1 MQLLQNLFLQQEG
14 RIDTA
19 EAVTQCSKSDQY
31 IQHLYHIQLGTHKE
45 LELDN
50 RTKKKTEEDRAPV
63 IGILKFFEGT

>member
-14 RIDTA
+14 GIDTA
-19 EAVTQCSKSDQY
+19 EAVTQCSKRDQY
-31 IQHLYHIQLGTHKE
+31 IQHLYHIQLGTHRE

-50 RTKKKTEEDRAPV
+50 RTKKKTDRVPV